1 MTHLNRKVN
10 RYMNRN
16 NVLNNPKEENSVIE
30 SSAKKLTYNEELK
43 LVAERFDMTDD
54 QTLEFVI
61 HVIYKSKCL
70 SLGLVKALELLEN
83 YDEDNDAVNVKMKPI
98 EKILS
103 NLYETIGIL
112 ETIEEK
118 PPF

>member
-1 MTHLNRKVN
+1 
-10 RYMNRN
+10 MNRN
-16 NVLNNPKEENSVIE
+16 NVLNNPKGENSVID

-43 LVAERFDMTDD
+43 FDMTEN
-54 QTLEFVI
+54 QTIEFVI
-61 HVIYKSKCL
+61 HEIYKSKCL

-83 YDEDNDAVNVKMKPI
+83 YDEDNDVVNVKMKPI
-98 EKILS
+98 DKILS